1 MQGKIKSGFYLQ
13 IRNCLEEADESIL
26 ARSNKEAILSKDTD
40 GIDPLIKEANEL
52 VSIFNAADITAKKNR
67 NNQSNYQITKSQNQK

>member
-1 MQGKIKSGFYLQ
+1 MNLYW
-13 IRNCLEEADESIL
+13 LEVT
-26 ARSNKEAILSKDTD
+26 KEAILSKDTD

-52 VSIFNAADITAKKNR
+52 VCIFNAADITAKKNR